1 MAATTLQPG
10 EPPFLSFFFFFFFF
24 FFFLPFYSLRE

>member
-24 FFFLPFYSLRE
+24 FFLPFYSLHE